1 MSHCPSCNTPLPA
14 HARFCG
20 KCGFRFTLPSEVLAY
35 APDDGATP
43 ILDTFGKESGDNA
56 HL

>member
-14 HARFCG
+14 YARFCG
-20 KCGFRFTLPSEVLAY
+20 KCGFRFTLPIEVLAQ
-35 APDDGATP
+35 APGDGATP
-43 ILDTFGKESGDNA
+43 ILDTSGKESGDNA

>member
-35 APDDGATP
+35 APDDGAAP